1 MFYIFQNWL
10 PIYVTLALRELK
22 GAKGNFKIFAACL
35 ILGVATI
42 TGIGSISA
50 SLSSGVDNNARSLLG
65 GDISIELSHRP
76 LSPAIINFLEQIGS
90 ISQLNTLRAM
100 ARPVSYTHLTLPT
113 MYTV

>member
-1 MFYIFQNWL
+1 M
-10 PIYVTLALRELK
+10 R

-76 LSPAIINFLEQIGS
+76 LSPVIINFLEQIGLNDHLSPTRKNGLSSLVSS
-90 ISQLNTLRAM
+90 IKNSAKEK
-100 ARPVSYTHLTLPT
+100 LT
-113 MYTV
+113 